1 MERTLQPLASVR
13 ILSSRNCAGSLAILA
28 LLAAAGCSSAAP
40 QEPDVGTST
49 GALALAFDH
58 ASTRATVPR
67 DLLVAIARVEDGLEV
82 PAIRDVDDDV
92 EEHTIAAAGPLML
105 RRGRLDTLARGAA
118 LTSAKVVDLRRDADL
133 ALDAGALVLA
143 ELAAQTGAKT
153 DDLGS
158 WQKALEEMSGYADD
172 AHREEY
178 AHRVFATLAR
188 GGRFAG
194 RDGETVVLRAHDLP
208 PSLTVPVTTSL
219 KTMAVAQ
226 FPGAEFFPT
235 SCGNGKCTL
244 GRAGAKVEYIVV
256 HDTEGGWD
264 ASVATLQNDPG
275 KSVQYIVGTDG
286 RVGQFVTEDT
296 TAYHAGNFHF
306 NQRSVGIEHV
316 GYATKPF
323 SEAEYA
329 ASAKLVDYLAK
340 KYGVP
345 KDRAHVIG
353 HDQIPNG
360 SRIAQSSAPCSASP
374 KGCQGNLSYGGASHH
389 TDPGIWEWPT
399 FMTRF
404 GGSAKCN
411 DVTEIWNCSNDK
423 KKAFRCAGGKVV
435 VETCDGPGAC
445 ESKPSGVDDVCH
457 MKPKS
462 TPPPAMTGGGTSD
475 PPASTPPSGSS
486 PDTQGAPVSVPS
498 ANDELGPVPQDDAG
512 CNVGGSGARL
522 GRRGDGRARDAGS
535 AIFGIALAIA
545 GMRRRSRG

>member
-1 MERTLQPLASVR
+1 MERALHSPSFVR
-13 ILSSRNCAGSLAILA
+13 ILTSRNCAGSLAILA

-40 QEPDVGTST
+40 TEADVGVTT
-49 GALALAFDH
+49 GAMALAFDH
-58 ASTRATVPR
+58 AATRASVPR

-82 PAIRDVDDDV
+82 PALRDVDDDV

-105 RRGRLDTLARGAA
+105 RRGKLDTLARGAA

-143 ELAAQTGAKT
+143 ELATQTGARS
-153 DDLGS
+153 DDATFAT
-158 WQKALEEMSGYADD
+158 WQTALEEMSGYADD
-172 AHREEY
+172 AHREQY

-188 GGRFAG
+188 GGRFTG
-194 RDGETVVLRAHDLP
+194 RDGETIVLRAHDLP
-208 PSLTVPVTTSL
+208 PSLTVPVSTTL

-296 TAYHAGNFHF
+296 TAYHAGNFYF

-340 KYGVP
+340 KYGVA
-345 KDRAHVIG
+345 KDRAHIIG

-360 SRIAQSSAPCSASP
+360 SRIAQSSAPCGTSP
-374 KGCQGNLSYGGASHH
+374 KTCQSNLSFGGASHH

-399 FMTRF
+399 FMVRF
-404 GGSAKCN
+404 GGNAKCN

-445 ESKPSGVDDVCH
+445 ESKPSGVDDVCNV
-457 MKPKS
+457 KPKS
-462 TPPPAMTGGGTSD
+462 NPPPGATGGGTTD
-475 PPASTPPSGSS
+475 PPASSGPSSGST
-486 PDTQGAPVSVPS
+486 PDTQGAPVSVPP
-498 ANDELGPVPQDDAG
+498 ANDELDPVPQDDAS
-512 CNVGGSGARL
+512 CNVSGSGAPVGG
-522 GRRGDGRARDAGS
+522 GRGVGL
-535 AIFGIALAIA
+535 AIFGIALAIT

>member
-1 MERTLQPLASVR
+1 MERALHSPSFVR
-13 ILSSRNCAGSLAILA
+13 ILTTRNCAGSLAILA

-40 QEPDVGTST
+40 MEADLGSTS

-58 ASTRATVPR
+58 AATRASVPR

-82 PAIRDVDDDV
+82 PALREVDDDV

-105 RRGRLDTLARGAA
+105 RRGKLDTLARGAA

-143 ELAAQTGAKT
+143 ELARQTGAAT
-153 DDLGS
+153 GDDATFAT

-188 GGRFAG
+188 GGRFTG
-194 RDGETVVLRAHDLP
+194 RDGETVVLRPHDLP
-208 PSLTVPVTTSL
+208 ASLTVSVSTTL

-296 TAYHAGNFHF
+296 TAYHAGNFYF

-340 KYGVP
+340 KYGVA

-404 GGSAKCN
+404 GGNAKCN

-445 ESKPSGVDDVCH
+445 ESKPSGVDDVCNV
-457 MKPKS
+457 KPKS
-462 TPPPAMTGGGTSD
+462 NPPPGANGGGTTD
-475 PPASTPPSGSS
+475 PPASSGPSSGST
-486 PDTQGAPVSVPS
+486 PDTQGAPVSVPP
-498 ANDELGPVPQDDAG
+498 ANDELDPVPQDDAG
-512 CNVGGSGARL
+512 CNVSGSGAPVGG
-522 GRRGDGRARDAGS
+522 GRGVGL
-535 AIFGIALAIA
+535 AIFGMALAIT
-545 GMRRRSRG
+545 GLRRRSRG